1 MVACSS
7 SQKKTEVTKETPTY
21 SNMASKE
28 SAEEVKA
35 LLSAQ
40 LNKESV
46 ENYMKQ
52 VNEYNEIVG
61 SVGLQGDFKE
71 FTATE

>member
-1 MVACSS
+1 
-7 SQKKTEVTKETPTY
+7 
-21 SNMASKE
+21 MASKE

-71 FTATE
+71 FTATEYDV